1 MSTGELILAWAVL
14 FIFTAAYGLLRQG
27 KLSRQVVAVG
37 LAAATI
43 LVAVGATF
51 PTEPVSWGKVLMRW
65 VVHFSLFTLAI
76 RAFTRSPWRDSLGAG
91 FFSSTCLTLLQ
102 ILL

>member
-1 MSTGELILAWAVL
+1 
-14 FIFTAAYGLLRQG
+14 
-27 KLSRQVVAVG
+27 
-37 LAAATI
+37 
-43 LVAVGATF
+43 
-51 PTEPVSWGKVLMRW
+51 MRR